1 MIGFDMEWRVSF
13 IKGGGSRKT
22 ALIQLCAPEDTC
34 YLFHLSRMSG
44 NYALA
49 YFLHVC
55 VLKESIIIIML
66 GAKVSC

>member
-44 NYALA
+44 N
-49 YFLHVC
+49 
-55 VLKESIIIIML
+55 
-66 GAKVSC
+66 